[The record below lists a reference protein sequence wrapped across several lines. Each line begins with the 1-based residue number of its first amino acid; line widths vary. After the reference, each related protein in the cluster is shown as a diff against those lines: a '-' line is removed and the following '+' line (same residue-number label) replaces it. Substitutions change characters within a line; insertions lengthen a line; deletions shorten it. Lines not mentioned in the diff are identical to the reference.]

1 MKFLGLL
8 CIFVALGIQVEARFL
23 STQIGNSLPAL
34 NYRISASSNEL
45 HPAFM
50 TRSSRRNLHKTKLS
64 AKIDID
70 DEIPETASTRRSIV
84 SDFRGGSA
92 AAANVARTMTARR
105 MESLK

>member
-8 CIFVALGIQVEARFL
+8 CIFVALGIQVEGRFL

-34 NYRISASSNEL
+34 NYRTSASNEL